1 MAFLL
6 VIVVCLLLAVTV
18 SAQPNT
24 EQKTAFSMSPK
35 NLTYMADDG
44 EENLSTT
51 LLCIADNAYQID
63 WIVND
68 SEINDDHQHM
78 YQSTVVSSLQFD
90 ISVGDSV
97 EVVCRAWPSDRSNH
111 VDSVPAVI
119 SFQSCNCGIPDPQS
133 GAELSGNTTST
144 LPTHAYPAWL
154 FWTSIVLN
162 IGFIIAFLVI
172 IIILIYWRVNRQSN
186 RPVQRI
192 SPDGGEDIVE
202 QDGPRQQNR
211 GANIRRRPG
220 QRQ

>member
-1 MAFLL
+1 
-6 VIVVCLLLAVTV
+6 
-18 SAQPNT
+18 
-24 EQKTAFSMSPK
+24 MSPK

-119 SFQSCNCGIPDPQS
+119 SFQSKFNNGTGS
-133 GAELSGNTTST
+133 V
-144 LPTHAYPAWL
+144 WL
-154 FWTSIVLN
+154 FMYVCVRGGGVGRGS
-162 IGFIIAFLVI
+162 LV
-172 IIILIYWRVNRQSN
+172 Q
-186 RPVQRI
+186 
-192 SPDGGEDIVE
+192 
-202 QDGPRQQNR
+202 
-211 GANIRRRPG
+211 
-220 QRQ
+220 